1 MPDTFERLKA
11 ALADRYAIERK
22 LGRGG
27 MVTVCLVRDAQH
39 SPMRRRAT

>member
-22 LGRGG
+22 LGWGG
-27 MVTVCLVRDAQH
+27 MVTVYLAHDAQH
-39 SPMRRRAT
+39 SPMRHRPT

>member
-1 MPDTFERLKA
+1 MSDQLERLKV

-27 MVTVCLVRDAQH
+27 IVTVYLARDAQH
-39 SPMRRRAT
+39 SPMRHRAT